1 MSTKL
6 YAGSLSYNIGDSE
19 LEKIFSAAGVVES
32 ARVITDPVT
41 GRAKGFGFVEMSN
54 AEEAKKAIRE
64 LNGSVHDGRA
74 IIVSE
79 ARPDT
84 KRSGGGG
91 GGYGGQRS
99 GGGGGYGRS
108 GGGGGGGRSGGGN
121 FGGNGNRG
129 GNGGGSGGDRG
140 GWR

>member
-6 YAGSLSYNIGDSE
+6 YAGSLSYSIGDSE
-19 LEKIFSAAGVVES
+19 LNEIFSAAGKVKS
-32 ARVITDPVT
+32 ARVITDPST
-41 GRAKGFGFVEMSN
+41 GRNKGFGFVEMETPE
-54 AEEAKKAIRE
+54 AAKKAIQD

-91 GGYGGQRS
+91 GFGGQRNGG
-99 GGGGGYGRS
+99 GGGGGYGR
-108 GGGGGGGRSGGGN
+108 GGRSGGGGN
-121 FGGNGNRG
+121 YGGGHGGNR
-129 GNGGGSGGDRG
+129 GGDRG
-140 GWR
+140 GNSGGWR